1 MIDEK
6 LALLNLP
13 KEERKKVEDKFLATL
28 ALISVEELQNIINL
42 LGNNGIYISKA
53 REIKVLGNT
62 KEEIVKKFDI
72 LRELGEISIYKQDPT
87 KINYNVIDVYKKV
100 QYCKQIG
107 KSYKKEDGSYE
118 KFLFDE
124 GLWQQTI
131 SKQEVVTPTFN
142 PVEEEI
148 ITMAPEIS
156 PIVEKVEEPND
167 TKYTDIQEY
176 IANSA
181 NMNDGVLEPTP
192 TTFDVIQDE
201 LETQNIENNITRLNE
216 NRKELED
223 FQKQLSEL
231 DTISFDDLDFGTES
245 FGGR

>member
-1 MIDEK
+1 MINEK
-6 LALLNLP
+6 LTLLNLSQ
-13 KEERKKVEDKFLATL
+13 EEREKVEEKFLVTL
-28 ALISVEELQNIINL
+28 ALISFEELQEIINL
-42 LGNNGIYISKA
+42 LQTNGIYISRA

-62 KEEIVKKFDI
+62 KEEIIKKFNI
-72 LRELGEISIYKQDPT
+72 LKELGEVAIYKQDPT
-87 KINYNVIDVYKKV
+87 KINYNVIDVYKRV

-118 KFLFDE
+118 KFLFDDS
-124 GLWQQTI
+124 LWQQITV
-131 SKQEVVTPTFN
+131 KQEETTPTYN
-142 PVEEEI
+142 QSEEEI
-148 ITMAPEIS
+148 VTMVPESAPQNENVI
-156 PIVEKVEEPND
+156 D
-167 TKYTDIQEY
+167 DKYTDIKEY
-176 IANSA
+176 IANDINNVISA
-181 NMNDGVLEPTP
+181 PTP
-192 TTFDVIQDE
+192 TTFDTIQDE